1 MDQEALGVE
10 GEVKKPFQ
18 TFNCSKVSVVKDGP
32 YLIHLERLE
41 PLEHLEPTVAVSQSP
56 AVDQLTIPRSLPAP
70 RLTKG
75 HFIMAAVV
83 IMLGYFLIWPVLLLL
98 INSLNAANDWFVE
111 PRRWGIDHWISA
123 FHRPGLL
130 KSLGNSLLIWS
141 LSVVISFPVG
151 VTIAWVL
158 ARTKIPFSHTLE
170 FLFWVSYMVP
180 ALPTTIAW
188 ITLLDPDIGLINA
201 GLKNLLGL
209 EQGPFNIFSVPGIVW
224 ANLMGHGISIKVMLL
239 TPAFRNMDSTLEEA
253 ARVGGASNLRTLFK
267 VTLPLMI
274 SPMILVLALQLL
286 RVFQSFETE
295 YLLGLPFGFYVY
307 STKIYTLIRDA
318 VPNYGEATVL
328 ASLTLLMIALIIPLQ
343 RWILER
349 RRYTTISGNFRP
361 GLIDLRAWNYVAFGL
376 IAALLMLLTVGP
388 LAILVLGSFM
398 ERIGYFVLGFTLD
411 HWRFVLNDPV
421 FVKSLRT
428 TLVLATSAAVLS
440 PLIFS
445 VVAYLVVRTRLPGRG
460 VLDTMIWSAGA
471 IPGILAGLGL
481 LWVFIDTPGLNF
493 LFGTIW
499 ALIIVVIL
507 QGKTTGVNIMKGV
520 LVQVGADMEEAAR
533 VSGAG
538 WIRTY
543 FQIWLPLLMP
553 TLILLAV
560 MNFVSAAGATSS
572 IILLASR
579 DTMTL
584 SLMALELSTPAVNNR
599 EAASIVS
606 IFIILFTVTGALLV
620 RYFGR
625 RFGVRHDM
633 HAGDGTPRSRP
644 AV

>member
-1 MDQEALGVE
+1 M
-10 GEVKKPFQ
+10 
-18 TFNCSKVSVVKDGP
+18 
-32 YLIHLERLE
+32 
-41 PLEHLEPTVAVSQSP
+41 EHSPTI
-56 AVDQLTIPRSLPAP
+56 DQLSAPQTLPAP
-70 RLTKG
+70 RLTRG
-75 HFIMAAVV
+75 HFLMAVV
-83 IMLGYFLIWPVLLLL
+83 LLALGYFLIWPVLLLL
-98 INSLNAANDWFVE
+98 INSFNAASDWFVE
-111 PRRWGIDHWISA
+111 PRTWGLKHWQNA
-123 FHRPGLL
+123 FQRTGLL
-130 KSLGNSLLIWS
+130 ASLGNSLLIWTMTVS
-141 LSVVISFPVG
+141 ISFPIG
-151 VTIAWVL
+151 VSIAWIL
-158 ARTKIPFSHTLE
+158 ARTKTPFSHTLE

-188 ITLLDPDIGLINA
+188 ITLLDPDIGMINV
-201 GLKNLLGL
+201 GLKNLFQLD
-209 EQGPFNIFSVPGIVW
+209 QGPFNIFSVPGIVW
-224 ANLMGHGISIKVMLL
+224 ANLMGHGISIKVMLM

-253 ARVGGASNLRTLFK
+253 ARVGGASNLRTLFRI
-267 VTLPLMI
+267 TLPLMI
-274 SPMILVLALQLL
+274 SPMMMVFALQLL

-295 YLLGLPFGFYVY
+295 YLLGMPFGFYVY
-307 STKIYTLIRDA
+307 STKIYTLIRNA

-328 ASLTLLMIALIIPLQ
+328 ASITLLIIALIIPLQ

-349 RRYTTISGNFRP
+349 RRYTTITGSFRP
-361 GLIDLRAWNYVAFGL
+361 GLIDLGKGNYIAFGVLSLL
-376 IAALLMLLTVGP
+376 IALLTLGP

-398 ERIGYFVLGFTLD
+398 QRIGYFVLGFTLD
-411 HWRFVLNDPV
+411 HWKFVLTDPV
-421 FVKSLRT
+421 FVKALRT
-428 TLVLATSAAVLS
+428 TLTLALTAAILS

-445 VVAYLVVRTRLPGRG
+445 VIAYILVRTRLPGRG
-460 VLDTMIWSAGA
+460 LLDLMIWSAGA

-481 LWVFIDTPGLNF
+481 LWMFIGTPGLNA

-543 FQIWLPLLMP
+543 FRIWLPLLMP
-553 TLILLAV
+553 TMVLLAV

-584 SLMALELSTPAVNNR
+584 SLMALELSSTAINNR
-599 EAASIVS
+599 EAASIIS
-606 IFIILFTVTGALLV
+606 IFIIAFTVTGALLV

-633 HAGDGTPRSRP
+633 HAGPTIAAQP
-644 AV
+644 

>member
-1 MDQEALGVE
+1 MDQ
-10 GEVKKPFQ
+10 
-18 TFNCSKVSVVKDGP
+18 S
-32 YLIHLERLE
+32 
-41 PLEHLEPTVAVSQSP
+41 PTL
-56 AVDQLTIPRSLPAP
+56 DQLAVAPRAPAA

-75 HFIMAAVV
+75 HFIMAAVL
-83 IMLGYFLIWPVLLLL
+83 ISLGYFLIWPVLLLL
-98 INSLNAANDWFVE
+98 INSFNAASDWFVE
-111 PRRWGIDHWISA
+111 PRTWGVKHWVNA
-123 FHRPGLL
+123 FQRPGLL
-130 KSLGNSLLIWS
+130 TSLGNSLLVWS
-141 LSVVISFPVG
+141 LTVSVSFPIG
-151 VTIAWVL
+151 VAIAWLL
-158 ARTKIPFSHTLE
+158 ARTKIPYSYTLE

-180 ALPTTIAW
+180 SLPTTIAW
-188 ITLLDPDIGLINA
+188 ITLLDPDIGMINVA
-201 GLKNLLGL
+201 LKKLFQLD
-209 EQGPFNIFSVPGIVW
+209 QGPFNIFSVPGIVW

-274 SPMILVLALQLL
+274 SPMMMVFALQLL

-295 YLLGLPFGFYVY
+295 YLLGMPFGFFVY
-307 STKIYTLIRDA
+307 STKIFTLIRNQI
-318 VPNYGEATVL
+318 PNYGEATVL

-349 RRYTTISGNFRP
+349 RRYTTITGSFRP
-361 GLIDLRAWNYVAFGL
+361 GLIDLGRWNYVTFGA
-376 IAALLMLLTVGP
+376 IALLLALLTVGP
-388 LAILVLGSFM
+388 LVILVLGSFM
-398 ERIGYFVLGFTLD
+398 QRIGYFVLGYTLD
-411 HWRFVLNDPV
+411 HWRFVLSDPV
-421 FVKSLRT
+421 FVKALRT
-428 TLVLATSAAVLS
+428 TLVLAITAAVCS
-440 PLIFS
+440 PLLFS
-445 VVAYLVVRTRLPGRG
+445 VLAYILVRTRLPGRG
-460 VLDTMIWSAGA
+460 ALDLMIWSGGA
-471 IPGILAGLGL
+471 VPGILAGLGL
-481 LWVFIDTPGLNF
+481 LWVFIGTPGLNF

-499 ALIIVVIL
+499 ALIIVVLL

-543 FQIWLPLLMP
+543 CLIWLPLLMP

-584 SLMALELSTPAVNNR
+584 SLMALELSSVAVSNR
-599 EAASIVS
+599 EAASIIS
-606 IFIILFTVTGALLV
+606 IFIVLFTVTGALLV

-625 RFGVRHDM
+625 RLGVRHDM
-633 HAGDGTPRSRP
+633 HAGEGAQTG
-644 AV
+644 V

>member
-1 MDQEALGVE
+1 MKNPAID
-10 GEVKKPFQ
+10 
-18 TFNCSKVSVVKDGP
+18 
-32 YLIHLERLE
+32 
-41 PLEHLEPTVAVSQSP
+41 PLTV
-56 AVDQLTIPRSLPAP
+56 PRSLPAR
-70 RLTKG
+70 RLTRG
-75 HFIMAAVV
+75 HFIMAVVV
-83 IMLGYFLIWPVLLLL
+83 IALGYFLIWPVLLLL
-98 INSLNAANDWFVE
+98 INSFNAANDWFVE
-111 PRRWGIDHWISA
+111 PRRWGIDHWVNG
-123 FHRPGLL
+123 FQRPGLL
-130 KSLGNSLLIWS
+130 RSLGNSLLIWS
-141 LSVVISFPVG
+141 LSVTISFPVG
-151 VTIAWVL
+151 VTIAWLL

-170 FLFWVSYMVP
+170 FLFWISYMVP

-188 ITLLDPDIGLINA
+188 ITLLDPDVGVINV
-201 GLKNLLGL
+201 GMKNLLGL
-209 EQGPFNIFSVPGIVW
+209 DQGPFNIFSVPGIVW
-224 ANLMGHGISIKVMLL
+224 ANLMGHGVSIKVMLL

-307 STKIYTLIRDA
+307 STKIYTLVRDA

-328 ASLTLLMIALIIPLQ
+328 ASLTLLMIAIIIPLQ

-349 RRYTTISGNFRP
+349 RRYTTITGSFRP
-361 GLIDLRAWNYVAFGL
+361 GLIDLRAGNYVAFGV
-376 IAALLMLLTVGP
+376 IAALLTLLTIGP

-398 ERIGYFVLGFTLD
+398 QRIGYFVLGFTLD

-428 TLVLATSAAVLS
+428 TLILATSAAVLS

-445 VVAYLVVRTRLPGRG
+445 VLAYLLVRTRLPARG

-507 QGKTTGVNIMKGV
+507 QGKTTGVNLMKGV
-520 LVQVGADMEEAAR
+520 LVQVGGDMEEAAR

-543 FQIWLPLLMP
+543 FRIWLPLLMP

-584 SLMALELSTPAVNNR
+584 SLMALELSSPAVNNR

-625 RFGVRHDM
+625 RFGVRHDI
-633 HAGDGTPRSRP
+633 HAGHTGGTVTP
-644 AV
+644 

>member
-1 MDQEALGVE
+1 
-10 GEVKKPFQ
+10 
-18 TFNCSKVSVVKDGP
+18 
-32 YLIHLERLE
+32 
-41 PLEHLEPTVAVSQSP
+41 
-56 AVDQLTIPRSLPAP
+56 
-70 RLTKG
+70 
-75 HFIMAAVV
+75 MAAVLLS
-83 IMLGYFLIWPVLLLL
+83 LGYFLIWPVMILL
-98 INSLNAANDWFVE
+98 INSFNAATDWFVE
-111 PRRWGIDHWISA
+111 PRRWGVDHWVNA

-130 KSLGNSLLIWS
+130 KSLGNSLMVWS
-141 LSVVISFPVG
+141 LSVGISFPAG
-151 VTIAWVL
+151 VAIAWIL

-188 ITLLDPDIGLINA
+188 ITLLDPDVGVINVA
-201 GLKNLLGL
+201 LRNVFHLD
-209 EQGPFNIFSVPGIVW
+209 QGPFNIFSVPGIVW
-224 ANLMGHGISIKVMLL
+224 ANLMGHGLSIKVMLL

-253 ARVGGASNLRTLFK
+253 ARVGGASNVRTFFK

-307 STKIYTLIRDA
+307 STKIYALVRDP

-328 ASLTLLMIALIIPLQ
+328 ASLTLLIIALIIPLQ
-343 RWILER
+343 QWILER
-349 RRYTTISGNFRP
+349 RRYTTITGSFRP
-361 GLIDLRAWNYVAFGL
+361 GLIDLGRWNYVTFGA
-376 IAALLMLLTVGP
+376 IALLLALLTVGP
-388 LAILVLGSFM
+388 MAILVMGSFM
-398 ERIGYFVLGFTLD
+398 QRIGYFVLGFTLD

-421 FVKSLRT
+421 FVKALRT
-428 TLVLATSAAVLS
+428 TLILATSAAVLS
-440 PLIFS
+440 PLLFS
-445 VVAYLVVRTRLPGRG
+445 VLAYILVRTRLPGRSA
-460 VLDTMIWSAGA
+460 LDLIIWSSGA

-481 LWVFIDTPGLNF
+481 LWVFIGTPGLNV

-499 ALIIVVIL
+499 ALIIVVLL

-533 VSGAG
+533 VAGAG
-538 WIRTY
+538 WLRTY
-543 FQIWLPLLMP
+543 FRIWLPLLMP

-560 MNFVSAAGATSS
+560 MNFVIAAGATSS
-572 IILLASR
+572 IVLLASR

-584 SLMALELSTPAVNNR
+584 SLMALELSSLSVSNR

-606 IFIILFTVTGALLV
+606 IFIIMFTVAGAVLV
-620 RYFGR
+620 RYLGR

-633 HAGDGTPRSRP
+633 RANEVAPQSGPPVPH
-644 AV
+644 

>member
-1 MDQEALGVE
+1 MEHSPTLDQ
-10 GEVKKPFQ
+10 
-18 TFNCSKVSVVKDGP
+18 VVVP
-32 YLIHLERLE
+32 Q
-41 PLEHLEPTVAVSQSP
+41 PLA
-56 AVDQLTIPRSLPAP
+56 AP
-70 RLTKG
+70 RLGRG
-75 HFIMAAVV
+75 HFIMAVLLIV
-83 IMLGYFLIWPVLLLL
+83 LGYFLIWPVLLLL
-98 INSLNAANDWFVE
+98 INSFNAANDWFVE
-111 PRRWGIDHWISA
+111 PRVWGAKHWQNA
-123 FHRPGLL
+123 FQRPGLVA
-130 KSLGNSLLIWS
+130 SLGNSLLIWS
-141 LSVVISFPVG
+141 LTVSISFPVG
-151 VTIAWVL
+151 VAIAWIL
-158 ARTKIPFSHTLE
+158 ARSKIPFSHTLE

-180 ALPTTIAW
+180 SLPTTIAW
-188 ITLLDPDIGLINA
+188 ITLLDPDIGMINV
-201 GLKNLLGL
+201 GLKSLFGL

-274 SPMILVLALQLL
+274 SPMMMVLALQLL

-295 YLLGLPFGFYVY
+295 YLLGMPFGFFVY
-307 STKIYTLIRDA
+307 STKIFALVRNQI
-318 VPNYGEATVL
+318 PNYGEATVL
-328 ASLTLLMIALIIPLQ
+328 ASITLLMIVLIIPLQ

-349 RRYTTISGNFRP
+349 RRYTTITGNFRP
-361 GLIDLRAWNYVAFGL
+361 GLIDLGHWNYIAFAIL
-376 IAALLMLLTVGP
+376 AAVLALLTAGP
-388 LAILVLGSFM
+388 LGVLVLGSFM
-398 ERIGYFVLGFTLD
+398 QRIGYFVLGFTLE
-411 HWRFVLNDPV
+411 HWRLVLTDPV
-421 FVKSLRT
+421 FVKALRT
-428 TLVLATSAAVLS
+428 TLTLALTAAVLS

-445 VVAYLVVRTRLPGRG
+445 VLAYILVRTRLPGRAT
-460 VLDTMIWSAGA
+460 LDLMIWGAGA

-481 LWVFIDTPGLNF
+481 LWVFIGTPGLNA

-543 FQIWLPLLMP
+543 FKIWLPLLMP
-553 TLILLAV
+553 TLVLLAV
-560 MNFVSAAGATSS
+560 MNFVAASGATSS

-584 SLMALELSTPAVNNR
+584 SLMALELSSNAVGNR
-599 EAASIVS
+599 EAASILS
-606 IFIILFTVTGALLV
+606 IFIISFTVTGALLV

-625 RFGVRHDM
+625 RFGVHHDM
-633 HAGDGTPRSRP
+633 HAGPSGTTP
-644 AV
+644 AAV

>member
-1 MDQEALGVE
+1 
-10 GEVKKPFQ
+10 
-18 TFNCSKVSVVKDGP
+18 VS
-32 YLIHLERLE
+32 
-41 PLEHLEPTVAVSQSP
+41 
-56 AVDQLTIPRSLPAP
+56 
-70 RLTKG
+70 
-75 HFIMAAVV
+75 
-83 IMLGYFLIWPVLLLL
+83 
-98 INSLNAANDWFVE
+98 
-111 PRRWGIDHWISA
+111 
-123 FHRPGLL
+123 
-130 KSLGNSLLIWS
+130 
-141 LSVVISFPVG
+141 ISFPIG
-151 VTIAWVL
+151 VTIAWIL

-188 ITLLDPDIGLINA
+188 ITLLDPDIGVINV
-201 GLKNLLGL
+201 GLKNLFKLD
-209 EQGPFNIFSVPGIVW
+209 QGPFNIFSVPGIVW
-224 ANLMGHGISIKVMLL
+224 ANLMGHGISIKVMLM

-253 ARVGGASNLRTLFK
+253 ARVGGASNLRTLFR

-274 SPMILVLALQLL
+274 SPMMMVFALQLL

-295 YLLGLPFGFYVY
+295 YLLGMPFGFYVY
-307 STKIYTLIRDA
+307 STKIYALIRNA

-328 ASLTLLMIALIIPLQ
+328 ASITLLIITLIIPLQ

-349 RRYTTISGNFRP
+349 RRYTTITGSFRP
-361 GLIDLRAWNYVAFGL
+361 GLIDLGKGNYLAFVVL
-376 IAALLMLLTVGP
+376 SLLLALLTLGP

-398 ERIGYFVLGFTLD
+398 QRIGYFVLGFTLD
-411 HWRFVLNDPV
+411 HWKLVLTDPV
-421 FVKSLRT
+421 FVKALRT
-428 TLVLATSAAVLS
+428 TLTLALTAALLS

-445 VVAYLVVRTRLPGRG
+445 VIAYLLVRTRLPGRG
-460 VLDTMIWSAGA
+460 LLDLMIWSAGA

-481 LWVFIDTPGLNF
+481 LWMFIGTPGLNA

-533 VSGAG
+533 VAGAG

-543 FQIWLPLLMP
+543 FRIWLPLLMP
-553 TLILLAV
+553 TLVLLAV
-560 MNFVSAAGATSS
+560 MNFVGAAGATSS

-584 SLMALELSTPAVNNR
+584 SLMALELSSTAINNR
-599 EAASIVS
+599 EAASIIS
-606 IFIILFTVTGALLV
+606 IFIIAFTITGALLV

-625 RFGVRHDM
+625 SLGVRHDM
-633 HAGDGTPRSRP
+633 HADNVPSGP
-644 AV
+644 

>member
-1 MDQEALGVE
+1 VD
-10 GEVKKPFQ
+10 
-18 TFNCSKVSVVKDGP
+18 
-32 YLIHLERLE
+32 
-41 PLEHLEPTVAVSQSP
+41 QSP
-56 AVDQLTIPRSLPAP
+56 ALEQVSVPGSVATP

-75 HFIMAAVV
+75 HFIMAVV
-83 IMLGYFLIWPVLLLL
+83 IISLGYFLIWPVIILL
-98 INSLNAANDWFVE
+98 INSFNAASDWFVE
-111 PRRWGIDHWISA
+111 PRRWGVDHWVNA

-141 LSVVISFPVG
+141 LSVAISFPVG
-151 VTIAWVL
+151 VTIAWML
-158 ARTKIPFSHTLE
+158 ARTKIPFSNTLE

-188 ITLLDPDIGLINA
+188 ITLLDPDVGVINVA
-201 GLKNLLGL
+201 LRNIFHL

-239 TPAFRNMDSTLEEA
+239 TPAFRNMDAALEEA
-253 ARVGGASNLRTLFK
+253 ARVGGASNLRTFFK

-274 SPMILVLALQLL
+274 SPMILVFALQLL

-307 STKIYTLIRDA
+307 STKIYALVRDP

-328 ASLTLLMIALIIPLQ
+328 ASLTLLIIALIIPLQ

-349 RRYTTISGNFRP
+349 RRYTTITGSFRP
-361 GLIDLRAWNYVAFGL
+361 GLIDLGKWNYGTLGA
-376 IAALLMLLTVGP
+376 IALLLALLTVGP
-388 LAILVLGSFM
+388 MAILVLGSFM
-398 ERIGYFVLGFTLD
+398 QRIGYFVLGFTLD

-421 FVKSLRT
+421 FVKALRT
-428 TLVLATSAAVLS
+428 TLILATSAAVLS
-440 PLIFS
+440 PLLFS
-445 VVAYLVVRTRLPGRG
+445 VLAYILVRTRLPGRG
-460 VLDTMIWSAGA
+460 ALDLIIWSSGA

-481 LWVFIDTPGLNF
+481 LWVFIGTPFLNA

-499 ALIIVVIL
+499 ALIIVVLL

-533 VSGAG
+533 VAGAG
-538 WIRTY
+538 WLRTY
-543 FQIWLPLLMP
+543 FRIWLPLLMP

-560 MNFVSAAGATSS
+560 MNFVSAAGATGS
-572 IILLASR
+572 IVLLASR

-584 SLMALELSTPAVNNR
+584 SLMALELSSLSVSNR

-606 IFIILFTVTGALLV
+606 IFIILFTVAGALLV

-625 RFGVRHDM
+625 RLGVRHDM
-633 HAGDGTPRSRP
+633 HANEVAPQSR
-644 AV
+644 VVI

>member
-1 MDQEALGVE
+1 M
-10 GEVKKPFQ
+10 
-18 TFNCSKVSVVKDGP
+18 
-32 YLIHLERLE
+32 
-41 PLEHLEPTVAVSQSP
+41 
-56 AVDQLTIPRSLPAP
+56 
-70 RLTKG
+70 
-75 HFIMAAVV
+75 AVV
-83 IMLGYFLIWPVLLLL
+83 LIALGYFLIWPVLLLL
-98 INSLNAANDWFVE
+98 INSFNAASDWFVE
-111 PRRWGIDHWISA
+111 PRTWGVKHWMNA
-123 FHRPGLL
+123 FQRPGLL
-130 KSLGNSLLIWS
+130 TSLGNSLLIWS
-141 LSVVISFPVG
+141 LTVSVSFPVG
-151 VTIAWVL
+151 VAIAWLL

-188 ITLLDPDIGLINA
+188 ITLLDPDIGMINVA
-201 GLKNLLGL
+201 LKNLFHLD
-209 EQGPFNIFSVPGIVW
+209 QGPFNIFSVPGIVW

-274 SPMILVLALQLL
+274 SPMMMVFALQLL

-295 YLLGLPFGFYVY
+295 YLLGMPFGFFVY
-307 STKIYTLIRDA
+307 STKIFTLIRNQ

-328 ASLTLLMIALIIPLQ
+328 ASVTLLMIALIIPLQ

-349 RRYTTISGNFRP
+349 RRYTTITGNFRP
-361 GLIDLRAWNYVAFGL
+361 GLIDLGKWNYVTCGA
-376 IAALLMLLTVGP
+376 IALLLALLTVGP

-398 ERIGYFVLGFTLD
+398 QRIGYFVLGYTLE
-411 HWRFVLNDPV
+411 HWRFVLGDPV
-421 FVKSLRT
+421 FVKALRT
-428 TLVLATSAAVLS
+428 TLILAVTAAVCS

-445 VVAYLVVRTRLPGRG
+445 VLAYILVRTRLPGRG
-460 VLDTMIWSAGA
+460 ALDLMIWSAGA

-481 LWVFIDTPGLNF
+481 LWVFIGTPGLNF

-499 ALIIVVIL
+499 ALIIVVLL

-538 WIRTY
+538 WLRTY
-543 FQIWLPLLMP
+543 LRIWLPLLMP

-584 SLMALELSTPAVNNR
+584 SLMALELSSVAVSNR
-599 EAASIVS
+599 EAASIIS
-606 IFIILFTVTGALLV
+606 IFIVAFTMTGALLV
-620 RYFGR
+620 RYLGR

-633 HAGDGTPRSRP
+633 HAGEDAASHIPRRG
-644 AV
+644 

>member
-1 MDQEALGVE
+1 VKQSPIVDQIA
-10 GEVKKPFQ
+10 P
-18 TFNCSKVSVVKDGP
+18 VSV
-32 YLIHLERLE
+32 
-41 PLEHLEPTVAVSQSP
+41 A
-56 AVDQLTIPRSLPAP
+56 AP
-70 RLTKG
+70 RLGKG
-75 HFIMAAVV
+75 HFIMAAMV
-83 IMLGYFLIWPVLLLL
+83 ITLGYFLIWPVLLLL
-98 INSLNAANDWFVE
+98 INSFNAANDWFVE
-111 PRRWGIDHWISA
+111 PRRWGIDHWINA
-123 FHRPGLL
+123 FNRPGLL

-151 VTIAWVL
+151 VTIAWIL
-158 ARTKIPFSHTLE
+158 ARTKIPFSHALE
-170 FLFWVSYMVP
+170 FSFWVSYMVP

-188 ITLLDPDIGLINA
+188 ITLLDPDVGMINVA
-201 GLKNLLGL
+201 LRNLLGL

-307 STKIYTLIRDA
+307 STKIFTLIRDA

-328 ASLTLLMIALIIPLQ
+328 ASVTLLMIALIIPLQ

-349 RRYTTISGNFRP
+349 RRYTTISGGFRP
-361 GLIDLRAWNYVAFGL
+361 GLIDLRAWNYVAFGVL
-376 IAALLMLLTVGP
+376 AALLMLLTVGP

-428 TLVLATSAAVLS
+428 TLILATSAAVLS

-445 VVAYLVVRTRLPGRG
+445 VLAYLLVRTRLPGRG
-460 VLDTMIWSAGA
+460 VLDMMIWSAGA

-481 LWVFIDTPGLNF
+481 LWVFVDTPGLNF

-507 QGKTTGVNIMKGV
+507 QGKTTGVNLMKGV

-543 FQIWLPLLMP
+543 LRIWLPLLMP

-633 HAGDGTPRSRP
+633 QAGEGAPQLGAQVHR
-644 AV
+644 

>member
-1 MDQEALGVE
+1 M
-10 GEVKKPFQ
+10 
-18 TFNCSKVSVVKDGP
+18 
-32 YLIHLERLE
+32 
-41 PLEHLEPTVAVSQSP
+41 
-56 AVDQLTIPRSLPAP
+56 
-70 RLTKG
+70 
-75 HFIMAAVV
+75 AVV
-83 IMLGYFLIWPVLLLL
+83 LLVLGYFLIWPVLLLL
-98 INSLNAANDWFVE
+98 INSFNAAGDWFVE
-111 PRRWGIDHWISA
+111 PRRWGVDHWVNA

-130 KSLGNSLLIWS
+130 GSLGNSLLVWAMTIC
-141 LSVVISFPVG
+141 VSFPTG
-151 VTIAWVL
+151 VTIAWLL

-180 ALPTTIAW
+180 SLPTTIAW
-188 ITLLDPDIGLINA
+188 ISLLDPDIGLINVA
-201 GLKNLLGL
+201 LKNLFHLD
-209 EQGPFNIFSVPGIVW
+209 QGPFNIFSVPGIVW

-274 SPMILVLALQLL
+274 APMIMVFALQLL

-295 YLLGLPFGFYVY
+295 YLLGMPFGFYVY
-307 STKIYTLIRDA
+307 STKIFTLIRNQI
-318 VPNYGEATVL
+318 PNYGEATVL

-349 RRYTTISGNFRP
+349 RRYTTITGSFRP
-361 GLIDLRAWNYVAFGL
+361 GLIDLGVGNYLAFGA
-376 IAALLMLLTVGP
+376 IALLLGLLTVGP

-398 ERIGYFVLGFTLD
+398 QRIGYFVLGFTLD
-411 HWRFVLNDPV
+411 HWRLVLSDPV
-421 FVKSLRT
+421 FVKAFRT
-428 TLVLATSAAVLS
+428 TLLLALSAAICS
-440 PLIFS
+440 PLLFS
-445 VVAYLVVRTRLPGRG
+445 IIAYLLVRTRLPGRG
-460 VLDTMIWSAGA
+460 ALDLMIWSAGA

-499 ALIIVVIL
+499 ALILVVLL

-538 WIRTY
+538 WLRTY
-543 FQIWLPLLMP
+543 FCIWLPLLMP
-553 TLILLAV
+553 TMILLAV

-579 DTMTL
+579 DTITL
-584 SLMALELSTPAVNNR
+584 SLMALELSSVAVSNR
-599 EAASIVS
+599 EAASIIS
-606 IFIILFTVTGALLV
+606 IFIVLFTVTGALLV

-625 RFGVRHDM
+625 RLGVRHDI
-633 HAGDGTPRSRP
+633 HAGGAGGGAPLSANKT
-644 AV
+644 